1 MKKQSNN
8 TGKLIP
14 TRKYHTLP
22 RLTNDFKFKLK
33 RDIKRLFVNT
43 EFIEFIDDTIKKLPQ
58 KDKLPC
64 LYYFKTLAVE
74 VHRTPEPN
82 HYEAFRDTYDD
93 LISSI
98 ADEQKHC
105 NPIRWID
112 LKIEEITAL
121 TSLNMINNEFLSDD
135 KAEPSIG
142 FDPELVPEKKII
154 QMLGM
159 SKSKLLK
166 LRAEGMPY
174 KQIGKPIFYNL
185 KDVKEWLRRDVA

>member
-14 TRKYHTLP
+14 TRKYHTSP
-22 RLTNDFKFKLK
+22 RLTDDFKTKLK
-33 RDIKRLFVNT
+33 RDIKRLFVNR

-58 KDKLPC
+58 KDKLAC
-64 LYYFKTLAVE
+64 LYYFKTLAIE

-121 TSLNMINNEFLSDD
+121 VNLNIVNNEFLNDD
-135 KAEPSIG
+135 KAESS

-174 KQIGKPIFYNL
+174 RQIGKPIFYNL
-185 KDVKEWLRRDVA
+185 KDVKEWLRRDAA